1 MATEIERKF
10 LVTDNS
16 YIKAS
21 ISSHHIIQ
29 AYLAR
34 MDRGVVRVRIMDD
47 RAFLTV
53 KSRNTGM
60 SRDEWEYEVPLTDAQ
75 GMIERVCDGGV
86 IDKTR
91 YIVPY
96 EGFRWEVDAFHGQL
110 EGLVVAEVE
119 LPDEG
124 CKPELPPFIGRE
136 VTGERRFYNSV
147 LMTLRASEVQDVA
160 QSHGA
165 APDDDD
171 EPIQL
176 GLDSCGD

>member
-1 MATEIERKF
+1 MAKEIERKF
-10 LVTDNS
+10 LVKDNS
-16 YIKAS
+16 YIAAS
-21 ISSHHIIQ
+21 TSSHHIIQ

-47 RAFLTV
+47 RAYLTV

-60 SRDEWEYEVPLTDAQ
+60 SRDEWEYEIAPEDARS
-75 GMIERVCDGGV
+75 MIDKICEGGV

-96 EGFRWEVDAFHGQL
+96 EGYRWEVDAFHGHL

-119 LPDEG
+119 LPDEK
-124 CKPELPPFIGRE
+124 CQPPLPPFTGRE

-147 LMTLRASEVQDVA
+147 LMTQQR
-160 QSHGA
+160 
-165 APDDDD
+165 P
-171 EPIQL
+171 
-176 GLDSCGD
+176 